1 MENFFQNKNKIF
13 IIKILR
19 IKKMSVNSTLS
30 TDVFESSKAFSI
42 KQTKEEYLLKHTKI
56 ISKKQLFL
64 SRKIRIIIFLLFIIL
79 SVIVDIDNGI
89 IASSSQKI
97 KEDLNIK
104 DSQFGLF
111 VSIPFTG
118 RILGLIIFMGLISL
132 NHRKLFIVIT
142 ILFQGL
148 FFLSYFLTSHFSI
161 LIIIRI
167 LTSIM
172 KVYSS
177 IYISVWI
184 DQFGIRKYKTLLFT
198 LSFMIS
204 PYGQVFGFYV
214 GTIIFPQKWKNGFY
228 CIGLILVFISFF
240 FLLFP
245 SKYFSTKY
253 MFIGYENKEKL
264 VVTEKITRTSIFIF
278 DEKKIKNNKIFSNK
292 ILKVI
297 LNLIKNKIFIF
308 SSILRS
314 ILFFTFQIIHNFFK
328 DYIINGLKI
337 KKEKEILYYYSF
349 SSIFGPALG
358 SLVGGLICNKIGG
371 YESKKSLFIPLI
383 FGIFANISIFLLI
396 KITKLNILSISLCSF
411 FFSSGAFLP
420 IISGYIIY
428 SVKRE
433 NKGIGST
440 FDMLLT
446 TLFGKL
452 PGPIIYGLL
461 NDKFK
466 NKDLKLAWK
475 ICLSYFYVGFI
486 FIIFLC
492 ISVGSKP
499 KRQSLRNPFFKKKK
513 KKIKEKMFVEIG
525 NNNVD
530 LIFAQKAIP
539 EVRFSEQQLEVVE

>member
-1 MENFFQNKNKIF
+1 
-13 IIKILR
+13 
-19 IKKMSVNSTLS
+19 MSVNSTSS

-56 ISKKQLFL
+56 IPKKQLFL
-64 SRKIRIIIFLLFIIL
+64 SRKIRITIFLLFIIL

-104 DSQFGLF
+104 NSQFGLF

-118 RILGLIIFMGLISL
+118 RIIGLLIFMGLISL
-132 NHRKLFIVIT
+132 NHRKLFIIIT
-142 ILFQGL
+142 ILFQSL
-148 FFLSYFLTSHFSI
+148 FFFSYYLTSNFYI

-177 IYISVWI
+177 IYIPVWI

-204 PYGQVFGFYV
+204 PYGQVIGFYI
-214 GTIIFPQKWKNGFY
+214 GTIIFPEKWKNGFY
-228 CIGLILVFISFF
+228 FIGLILLFISLIFI
-240 FLLFP
+240 LIP

-264 VVTEKITRTSIFIF
+264 VVTEKITRTTIFIF
-278 DEKKIKNNKIFSNK
+278 DEQKIKNNKIFSTK
-292 ILKVI
+292 LIKTI

-308 SSILRS
+308 SSISRS
-314 ILFFTFQIIHNFFK
+314 IIFFTFQIIHNFFK

-337 KKEKEILYYYSF
+337 NKEKEILYHYSL
-349 SSIFGPALG
+349 SSIFAPALG
-358 SLVGGLICNKIGG
+358 SLIGGLICNKIGG
-371 YESKKSLFIPLI
+371 YESKNSIFIPLI
-383 FGIFANISIFLLI
+383 FGIFANFSIFFLI
-396 KITKLNILSISLCSF
+396 KITKLNFLSISLFSF
-411 FFSSGAFLP
+411 FFSSSAFLP
-420 IISGYIIY
+420 IISGYIIS

-433 NKGIGST
+433 NKGIGSS

-446 TLFGKL
+446 TLLGKL
-452 PGPIIYGLL
+452 PGPIIYGFL

-475 ICLSYFYVGFI
+475 ICLSYFFIGFI
-486 FIIFLC
+486 FIVFLC

-530 LIFAQKAIP
+530 LIFAQKAVP